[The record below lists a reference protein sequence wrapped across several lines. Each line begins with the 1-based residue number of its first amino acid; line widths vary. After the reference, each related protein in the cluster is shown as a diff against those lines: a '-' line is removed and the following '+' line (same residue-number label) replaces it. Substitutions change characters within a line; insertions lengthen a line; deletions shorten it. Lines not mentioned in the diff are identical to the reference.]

1 MTRTQHK
8 QELIAGFICPQ
19 VNCNSQAIY
28 HYRTE
33 KGKKFY
39 RCAVCGQGLAE
50 SIDLT
55 PNNLSKYGGIR
66 PILQSFSFESDNW
79 DLRTLNPSFDE
90 RDLHRI
96 RADFQDIKSSY
107 FKNLVKKY
115 IYHLCKINRSILAT
129 QKLLSCLRIFFTY
142 LAGQN
147 INSINEITRDTILEF
162 INSTASSKHAIINRL
177 WALRNFFEFGN
188 TQGLFKIE
196 QDIIKTEDYPKVIRG
211 NPDPISDT
219 VREQI
224 EKNLH
229 KLPEPIG
236 RMWILAF
243 FTAMRPDELALL
255 KKDCLVQENAN
266 WKIIWQRRKSNDYHE
281 VPVTRTIAKVVQ
293 EQQEYIDKLWGDD
306 WDYLFCHYKGF
317 SACDPYCSHIEPTK
331 KVIPQSYGPL
341 HMAISSLIKA
351 ENIKDENG
359 KLALFKPRLVR
370 PTRLTHL
377 FEQGHD
383 LAVVSA
389 WAGHKNLATTSIF
402 YTYVSCDLIDKEAGH
417 IQTALF
423 NTDGKPIYYQ
433 SMPKSFWENP
443 RAHQIEL
450 NGNHIN
456 TPIYGYCG
464 LPLEQQ
470 CDKFRACY
478 TCIHFAAIGEKL
490 ALYIK
495 TRDEL
500 RVKESSSKTSG
511 HDVLAEQ
518 FGRQADQLDKI
529 IAGLQGGQG

>member
-1 MTRTQHK
+1 MTRTQPKHK
-8 QELIAGFICPQ
+8 FIAGFICPQ
-19 VNCNSQAIY
+19 INCNSQAIY
-28 HYRTE
+28 FSR
-33 KGKKFY
+33 KQKSKKFY
-39 RCAVCGQGLAE
+39 RCAICEQEVAE

-66 PILQSFSFESDNW
+66 PILQGFYFDSDNW
-79 DLRTLNPSFDE
+79 DLRTINPSFNE

-96 RADFQDIKSSY
+96 RADFKDIKLNY
-107 FKNLVKKY
+107 FKILVKNY
-115 IYHLCKINRSILAT
+115 VYHLCKINKSILCI
-129 QKLLSCLRIFFTY
+129 QKLLSCLRSFSYY
-142 LAGQN
+142 LAAEN
-147 INSINEITRDTILEF
+147 INSINDITRDTILEF
-162 INSTASSKHAIINRL
+162 INLTTTGKYAIINRL
-177 WALRNFFEFGN
+177 WALKDFFEFGN
-188 TQGLFKIE
+188 IQGLFQIE
-196 QDIIKTEDYPKVIRG
+196 QDIIKSEDYPKIIRG
-211 NPDPISDT
+211 NPDPISEI

-229 KLPEPIG
+229 KLPEPIA

-243 FTAMRPDELALL
+243 FTAMRPNELALL
-255 KKDCLVQENAN
+255 KKDCLVQENAD

-281 VPVTRTIAKVVQ
+281 IPVTRTIAKVVQ
-293 EQQEYIDKLWGDD
+293 EQQEYIDKLWGSD

-317 SACDPYCSHIEPTK
+317 SHCDPYCVKIEPTK

-351 ENIKDENG
+351 EDIKDENG

-402 YTYVSCDLIDKEAGH
+402 YTYVSCDLIEKEAGH
-417 IQTALF
+417 IQAALF
-423 NTDGKPIYYQ
+423 NADGQPIYYQ

-450 NGNHIN
+450 SGNHIN

-464 LPLEQQ
+464 LPLEQH

-478 TCIHFAAIGEKL
+478 TCIHFVAKVEKL

-500 RVKESSSKTSG
+500 RVKESSSKTLG

-518 FGRQADQLDKI
+518 FGRQAGQLDKI
-529 IAGLQGGQG
+529 IAGLQGGQA